1 MLVSNEPWVVL
12 GDFNVIMNTDECSN
26 SFNIVDRDMDVFRK
40 VLHSLELED
49 IVSYAVLPEFLPT
62 IKDNWYSEVHGFH
75 MFVLAKRLRNMKKHM
90 RNMNRLNGNVFDK
103 VKVLREELKRVQNCL
118 DKDPNCVHLREEKY
132 VFCNAYKEA
141 ARDEE
146 MVLRQKTKIQWL
158 KDGDQNSAY
167 FHNSLKGR
175 MFRSRIEVVY
185 DSEGQKYDD
194 ESYVEQIC
202 SPKVSCFG

>member
-1 MLVSNEPWVVL
+1 
-12 GDFNVIMNTDECSN
+12 
-26 SFNIVDRDMDVFRK
+26 
-40 VLHSLELED
+40 
-49 IVSYAVLPEFLPT
+49 
-62 IKDNWYSEVHGFH
+62 
-75 MFVLAKRLRNMKKHM
+75 MKKHI
-90 RNMNRLNGNVFDK
+90 RNMNRLNGNGFDK
-103 VKVLREELKRVQNCL
+103 NCL

-175 MFRSRIEVVY
+175 MFRSKIEVVY
-185 DSEGQKYDD
+185 DSEGHKYEGD
-194 ESYVEQIC
+194 YIA
-202 SPKVSCFG
+202 PKFVDHFSKFLGTEYEVFPIEDPDSLFNNKLDA